1 MKNYGRKPAKRVYR
15 KRGAKKATKKPI
27 VSRAVKQYV
36 RKYVHARS
44 ENKVLISSN
53 VNQSLNTAGSGSN
66 PVSINLCPTVAQGTT
81 HVTRIGN
88 EIKLVK
94 AFIRGYVNLL
104 PYNALTNPLSTPV
117 MVKLWIC
124 SNKKIQSTN
133 FTSIGSGDF
142 FEDNANTAN
151 FVGNL
156 KDMMLSVN
164 KENWNVYATKT
175 FELGATYS
183 SSSGPVGTNSYFD
196 NSKMI
201 IPFYFNFG
209 KHLKTTLK
217 YNDSDTNPTNRNM
230 FLLLQ
235 AVYADGSTSA
245 VTPAEYHYHIRWEFE
260 DL

>member
-1 MKNYGRKPAKRVYR
+1 MKKYGGRKPTKRVYR
-15 KRGAKKATKKPI
+15 RRARKSTAKPK
-27 VSRAVKQYV
+27 VSTAVK
-36 RKYVHARS
+36 KYVKNSIHRLA

-53 VNQSLNTAGSGSN
+53 VNQSLTTASASN
-66 PVSINLCPTVAQGTT
+66 PASINLCPTVAQGTS
-81 HVTRIGN
+81 HVGRIGN

-94 AFIRGYVNLL
+94 GFIRGFVNLL
-104 PYNALTNPLSTPV
+104 PYNATTNPLSTPV
-117 MVKLWIC
+117 MVKLWVC
-124 SNKKIQSTN
+124 SNKKIQSTT
-133 FTSIGSGDF
+133 FSSIGSGDF
-142 FEDNANTAN
+142 FEDNASTAN
-151 FVGNL
+151 FAGNL

-164 KENWNVYATKT
+164 KENWHVYATKT
-175 FELGATYS
+175 FELGATYAS
-183 SSSGPVGTNSYFD
+183 STGPTGTSGYFD

-217 YNDSDTNPTNRNM
+217 YNDTDTNPTNRNM

-235 AVYADGSTSA
+235 AVYADGSTSS